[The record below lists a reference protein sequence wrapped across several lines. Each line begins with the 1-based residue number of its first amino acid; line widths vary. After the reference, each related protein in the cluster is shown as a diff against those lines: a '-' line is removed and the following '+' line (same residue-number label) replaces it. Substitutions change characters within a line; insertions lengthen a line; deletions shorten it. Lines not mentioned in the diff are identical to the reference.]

1 MTAVKTDRNSPVTHV
16 PGIKV
21 AVTAAGS
28 PGPPAQ
34 RASGGKAG
42 LVSQK
47 AKAALQTPSTKS
59 GSLQKAGASP
69 PPLRKT
75 QLHKGSRAGQP
86 LASVATNPHD
96 EAVREAASAPLL
108 PGQVVHMEADR
119 CVACLCD
126 IHSASQQT

>member
-1 MTAVKTDRNSPVTHV
+1 M
-16 PGIKV
+16 
-21 AVTAAGS
+21 
-28 PGPPAQ
+28 
-34 RASGGKAG
+34 
-42 LVSQK
+42 SQK

-69 PPLRKT
+69 LPLRKT

-86 LASVATNPHD
+86 LASAATNPHD

-126 IHSASQQT
+126 MHSASQQT